1 MDSIIIVMI
10 IITNNIKN
18 NNNNENYN
26 GCNIILDV
34 LSSFSRNNSQEHV
47 GETGNAESK
56 IFQVV
61 C

>member
-1 MDSIIIVMI
+1 MDSIIIVII

-18 NNNNENYN
+18 NNNNDNYN

-56 IFQVV
+56 IFQAK